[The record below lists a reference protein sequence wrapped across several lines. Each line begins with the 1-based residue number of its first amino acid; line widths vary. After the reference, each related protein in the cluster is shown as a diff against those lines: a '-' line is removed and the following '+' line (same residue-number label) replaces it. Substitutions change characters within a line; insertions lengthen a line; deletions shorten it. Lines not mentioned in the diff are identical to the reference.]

1 MFLFTLVSLKR
12 VSTPNDNIDPDFFFF
27 AMISL
32 AGGMMDRG
40 GNNGKTFRIYQASEK

>member
-12 VSTPNDNIDPDFFFF
+12 VPNDSIDPDFFFF
-27 AMISL
+27 AMISR
-32 AGGMMDRG
+32 GMMDRG